1 MEKDLLEK
9 NISKIYLL
17 KFFSMFLI
25 LMPVI
30 VPFFNSLGIGMKGV
44 YLIQCIFAVTVFIFE
59 VPSGY
64 IADMLG
70 RKKTLMTAFFLSAL
84 GFSLFPFAQNLTHLI
99 LAEIILGLGFSLSSG
114 TDTALLYDTLEALKS
129 KKAHVKVLG
138 KSLAFLSMGEG
149 FASLISS
156 LLIYLSFTTRDL
168 AVASAICSWIPFFI
182 TFFLFE
188 PPRQKMENEHKEN
201 FKYIFKKLFKQSK
214 LLRLIVFNIV
224 FSFSGT
230 LFAVWMFQ
238 KYWGNLGIPLFYFG
252 LLWALTNFTV
262 SLSGRYAHKLEK
274 WWGSAW
280 VVAFI
285 GVLPVAGYFGISFV
299 EHTVGVLVCLLFQVC
314 RGVGQVI
321 LKDALNKRVTGDFRA
336 TANSIA
342 QMGARVFF
350 TILGPF
356 LGFYIDKFGLSS
368 GAFSM
373 GVLYSFIFFFAI
385 IPLIRQRKDFIQF
398 S

>member
-1 MEKDLLEK
+1 
-9 NISKIYLL
+9 
-17 KFFSMFLI
+17 
-25 LMPVI
+25 MPVI

-59 VPSGY
+59 IPSGY

-70 RKKTLMTAFFLSAL
+70 RKKTLTSAFFLSAL
-84 GFSLFPFAQNLTHLI
+84 GFSLFPFAKNLTHLI
-99 LAEIILGLGFSLSSG
+99 FAEIILGVGLSLSSG
-114 TDTALLYDTLEALKS
+114 TDTALLYDTLEALKA
-129 KKAHVKVLG
+129 KKPHVKALG

-156 LLIYLSFTTRDL
+156 LLIYLSFTTYDL
-168 AVASAICSWIPFFI
+168 AVASALCSWIPFFI

-188 PPRQKMENEHKEN
+188 PPRRRMDNDHKEN
-201 FKYIFKKLFKQSK
+201 VKYIFKRLFKQSK
-214 LLRLIVFNIV
+214 LLRLIVFNII

-238 KYWGNLGIPLFYFG
+238 KYWENLGIPLFYFG

-274 WWGSAW
+274 IWGSAW
-280 VVAFI
+280 VVTFI
-285 GVLPVAGYFGISFV
+285 GLLPVVGYFGISFV
-299 EHTVGVLVCLLFQVC
+299 EHTSGFLVCLLFQIC

-336 TANSIA
+336 TANSIS

-350 TILGPF
+350 TVLGPL
-356 LGFYIDKFGLSS
+356 LGFYIDTFGLSS

-373 GVLYSFIFFFAI
+373 GLLYSLIFLFSVV
-385 IPLIRQRKDFIQF
+385 PLIHQRKDFIPF

>member
-1 MEKDLLEK
+1 MEKELLEK

-30 VPFFNSLGIGMKGV
+30 VPFFNSLGVGMKGV
-44 YLIQCIFAVTVFIFE
+44 YLIQCVFAITVFFLE

-64 IADMLG
+64 VADILG
-70 RKKTLMTAFFLSAL
+70 RKKTLILAFSLSAL

-99 LAEIILGLGFSLSSG
+99 IAEIILGIGLSLSSG

-129 KKAHVKVLG
+129 KKNQVKALG
-138 KSLAFLSMGEG
+138 KSISYLSMGEG
-149 FASLISS
+149 FASLIASG
-156 LLIYLSFTTRDL
+156 LIYLSFTTHDL
-168 AVASAICSWIPFFI
+168 AIASAICSWIPFLI
-182 TFFLFE
+182 TLFLYE
-188 PPRQKMENEHKEN
+188 PPRKKMEKEHKEN
-201 FKYIFKKLFKQSK
+201 VKYIFKMLFKQSK
-214 LLRLIVFNIV
+214 LLRLIMFNIV

-252 LLWALTNFTV
+252 LLWAITNFTV
-262 SLSGRYAHKLEK
+262 SFSGRYAHKLEK
-274 WWGSAW
+274 WRGSTE
-280 VVAFI
+280 VVVFI
-285 GVLPVAGYFGISFV
+285 GLLPVAGYFGISFV
-299 EHTVGVLVCLLFQVC
+299 DHIMGFLVCLLFQVC

-342 QMGARVFF
+342 QMGARIFF
-350 TILGPF
+350 TLLGPF
-356 LGFYIDKFGLSS
+356 LGFYIDRYGLSS
-368 GAFSM
+368 AAFSM
-373 GVLYSFIFFFAI
+373 GILYSLIFLFVI
-385 IPLIRQRKDFIQF
+385 IPLVRQRKNFIPIP
-398 S
+398 